1 MFRVVGGLIPVTNIW
16 RELEMQI
23 LRELLK
29 NQIKITQIVIIIIK
43 TKQYRL
49 VYFSC
54 NIVRGFVRDI

>member
-29 NQIKITQIVIIIIK
+29 NQIKIKQIVIIIIK

-49 VYFSC
+49 VHFSC

>member
-29 NQIKITQIVIIIIK
+29 NQIKIKQIVIIIK

>member
-1 MFRVVGGLIPVTNIW
+1 MFIVVGGLIPVTNIW

-29 NQIKITQIVIIIIK
+29 NQIKIKQIVIIIIK
-43 TKQYRL
+43 AKQYRL

-54 NIVRGFVRDI
+54 NIVRSFVRDI